1 MTLRLLDGIR
11 RLQEHLLE
19 VGLARSV
26 LALPAPRM
34 LALPS
39 PTAEA
44 SEPASVFARLITE
57 AEVHEVSS
65 DLFVSGHYNLS
76 VAEAY
81 KAVDKFVAQRV
92 PTVVQTGTSL
102 MEQVFSPTAPHL
114 KWSNMKTP
122 SQIDEQKGYHRMY
135 AGAMLGIRNPT
146 THEFGWV
153 DEPELALELIVF
165 AQHLLRKARAA
176 DAAEGKGKP
185 AESKGSIGPR
195 DAQGRA
201 ATT

>member
-1 MTLRLLDGIR
+1 MTLRILDGIR

-19 VGLARSV
+19 TGLARSV

-44 SEPASVFARLITE
+44 SEPASVFARLVTE
-57 AEVHEVSS
+57 PEIHDVSS
-65 DLFVSGHYNLS
+65 DLFVSGHYNLA

-81 KAVDKFVAQRV
+81 KAVDKYIADRV
-92 PTVVQTGTSL
+92 PALQQSGTTL

-114 KWSNMKTP
+114 KWSGMETP
-122 SQIDEQKGYHRMY
+122 SEVDEQKGYHRLY

-146 THEFGWV
+146 THEFNWV

-165 AQHLLRKARAA
+165 AQHLLRKAKL
-176 DAAEGKGKP
+176 AEVGAGKVKVP
-185 AESKGSIGPR
+185 KS
-195 DAQGRA
+195 
-201 ATT
+201 

>member
-1 MTLRLLDGIR
+1 MTLRILDGIR

-19 VGLARSV
+19 TGLARSV

-57 AEVHEVSS
+57 AEIHDVSS
-65 DLFVSGHYNLS
+65 DLFVSGHYNLA

-81 KAVDKFVAQRV
+81 KSVDKYIAERV
-92 PTVVQTGTSL
+92 PALKQSGTTL
-102 MEQVFSPTAPHL
+102 MEQVFSPNAPHL
-114 KWSNMKTP
+114 KWSEMETP
-122 SQIDEQKGYHRMY
+122 SQVDEQKGYHRLY

-165 AQHLLRKARAA
+165 AQHLLRKAKL
-176 DAAEGKGKP
+176 AEAGAGKW
-185 AESKGSIGPR
+185 EVSK
-195 DAQGRA
+195 A
-201 ATT
+201 

>member
-1 MTLRLLDGIR
+1 MTLRIIDGIR

-39 PTAEA
+39 PTTEG

-57 AEVHEVSS
+57 PEIKGVSA

-81 KAVDKFVAQRV
+81 KAVDKFIAERV
-92 PTVVQTGTSL
+92 PSLAQSGTTL
-102 MEQVFSPTAPHL
+102 MDQVFAPGAPHL
-114 KWSNMKTP
+114 RWSSMETP
-122 SQIDEQKGYHRMY
+122 SQVDEQKGYHRLY
-135 AGAMLGIRNPT
+135 SGAMLGIRNLT

-165 AQHLLRKARAA
+165 AQHLLRKAKL
-176 DAAEGKGKP
+176 AELSSGKTKIV
-185 AESKGSIGPR
+185 KV
-195 DAQGRA
+195 
-201 ATT
+201 

>member
-1 MTLRLLDGIR
+1 MTLRILDGIR

-19 VGLARSV
+19 TGLARSV

-44 SEPASVFARLITE
+44 SEPASVFARLVTE
-57 AEVHEVSS
+57 PEIHNVSS
-65 DLFVSGHYNLS
+65 DLFASGHYNLA

-81 KAVDKFVAQRV
+81 KAVDKYIAERV
-92 PTVVQTGTSL
+92 PGLRQTGTTL
-102 MEQVFSPTAPHL
+102 MDQVFSPSAPYL
-114 KWSNMKTP
+114 RWSQMQSP
-122 SQIDEQKGYHRMY
+122 SEIDEQKGYHRLY

-165 AQHLLRKARAA
+165 AQHLLRKAKL
-176 DAAEGKGKP
+176 AEAGAGKVAK
-185 AESKGSIGPR
+185 A
-195 DAQGRA
+195 
-201 ATT
+201 

>member
-11 RLQEHLLE
+11 RFQEHLLE
-19 VGLARSV
+19 IGVARSV

-39 PTAEA
+39 PTAEG

-57 AEVHEVSS
+57 PEVEGVAA

-76 VAEAY
+76 VAEAF
-81 KAVDKFVAQRV
+81 KAVDKFVAERV
-92 PTVVQTGTSL
+92 PSLAQNGTPL
-102 MEQVFSPTAPHL
+102 MEQVFAPGAPHL
-114 KWSNMKTP
+114 RWSSMETS
-122 SQIDEQKGYHRMY
+122 SQLDEQKGYHRLY
-135 AGAMLGIRNPT
+135 SGAMLGIRNPT

-165 AQHLLRKARAA
+165 AQHLLRKAKVAEVG
-176 DAAEGKGKP
+176 EGKAK
-185 AESKGSIGPR
+185 AAKG
-195 DAQGRA
+195 
-201 ATT
+201 